1 MTLQEQISTSRLN
14 IGAEVNTI
22 DDDHNDEDGQESC
35 DYKSDGQESC
45 DYNSDGEKHL

>member
-35 DYKSDGQESC
+35 DY
-45 DYNSDGEKHL
+45 NSDGEKHL